1 MVEKG
6 KARVLARADL
16 LEAFALC
23 CGQPGAMS
31 WLRHFLSVPSF
42 RGKMPFLVLIVS
54 EQARAEALTAK
65 DLRGVALLFEYR
77 PFGVATGLFCTDDW
91 SGFRTVLSRD
101 SERMWWRGWRRTR
114 SCSAARSIFCCLMMA
129 RGGS

>member
-1 MVEKG
+1 VRCGSPGQWGCDRLFRSSRDIKGSILNVPTQGSSLHVMVEKG

-42 RGKMPFLVLIVS
+42 RGKMPYVVLVVS
-54 EQARAEALTAK
+54 GGGVDGERPAG
-65 DLRGVALLFEYR
+65 RGSFV
-77 PFGVATGLFCTDDW
+77 
-91 SGFRTVLSRD
+91 
-101 SERMWWRGWRRTR
+101 
-114 SCSAARSIFCCLMMA
+114 
-129 RGGS
+129 